1 MTGYNNCINYIVE
14 AKKQGLGSRKIAK
27 DLGVS
32 KTTVNYWYQR
42 FLDEQNES
50 AVDILNIQQS
60 HKLKGPKVLI
70 LDIENSPT
78 LGYVWGLW
86 KQNVGLNQIKEEWHL
101 LSFAAK
107 WLGDSEDKVIYM
119 DQRNE
124 PNIEDDSAMLQ
135 KLWDLLEEAD
145 WLITQNGRQFDIKKI
160 RARMIMQGFKPF
172 SPVRHID
179 TLEIAKRVFGFTSN
193 KLEWMTDKLC
203 TKYKKSK
210 HQKFTGFELW
220 AECLKGNIEAFQEM
234 EDYNKLDILSL
245 EELYYK
251 VSPWYDKL
259 PNPNLYTESVDIQC
273 ICGSHNIVEQGFA
286 TTDVSKFQQYVCKDC
301 GKIYRGRVNL
311 LSKDKKQSILT
322 NVREN

>member
-1 MTGYNNCINYIVE
+1 
-14 AKKQGLGSRKIAK
+14 
-27 DLGVS
+27 
-32 KTTVNYWYQR
+32 
-42 FLDEQNES
+42 
-50 AVDILNIQQS
+50 
-60 HKLKGPKVLI
+60 
-70 LDIENSPT
+70 
-78 LGYVWGLW
+78 
-86 KQNVGLNQIKEEWHL
+86 
-101 LSFAAK
+101 
-107 WLGDSEDKVIYM
+107 
-119 DQRNE
+119 
-124 PNIEDDSAMLQ
+124 
-135 KLWDLLEEAD
+135 
-145 WLITQNGRQFDIKKI
+145 
-160 RARMIMQGFKPF
+160 MIMQGFKPF

-210 HQKFTGFELW
+210 HQKFTGFDLW
-220 AECLKGNIEAFQEM
+220 SECLKGNIEAFQEM

-259 PNPNLYTESVDIQC
+259 PNPNLYIESVDIQC

-286 TTDVSKFQQYVCKDC
+286 TIDVSKFQQYVCKDC